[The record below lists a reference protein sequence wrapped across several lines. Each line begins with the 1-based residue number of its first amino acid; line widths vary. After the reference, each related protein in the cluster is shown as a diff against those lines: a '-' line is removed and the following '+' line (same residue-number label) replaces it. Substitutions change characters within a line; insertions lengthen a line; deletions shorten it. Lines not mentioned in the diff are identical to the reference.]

1 MIDEITKWFNLAER
15 DFVSAKTNFKKKIYY
30 VSAFLC
36 QQSVEKG
43 LKALYIKKYQKLL
56 KIHDL
61 VKLAKK
67 IGADIK
73 ILEIC
78 AELNPVYIE
87 TRYPDVPTSYSK
99 VDIKKLLKDTEK
111 VLKWIK
117 MNL

>member
-1 MIDEITKWFNLAER
+1 MIDEINKWFNLAER
-15 DFVSAKTNFKKKIYY
+15 DFFSAKKIFKKKIYY

-67 IGADIK
+67 IGADIE
-73 ILEIC
+73 ILDVC
-78 AELNPVYIE
+78 AKLNPVYLE
-87 TRYPDVPTSYSK
+87 TRYPDVPSSYNK
-99 VDIKKLLKDTEK
+99 EDIKMLLIDTEK

-117 MNL
+117 TNL

>member
-1 MIDEITKWFNLAER
+1 MK
-15 DFVSAKTNFKKKIYY
+15 
-30 VSAFLC
+30 
-36 QQSVEKG
+36 KG
-43 LKALYIKKYQKLL
+43 LKALYIKKYKKLF

-67 IGADIK
+67 VGADVE
-73 ILEIC
+73 ILDIC

-111 VLKWIK
+111 ALIWIK
-117 MNL
+117 TNLY

>member
-1 MIDEITKWFNLAER
+1 MIDEISKWFNLAER
-15 DFVSAKTNFKKKIYY
+15 DFSSAKKNFKKKIYY

-61 VKLAKK
+61 VKLAKN
-67 IGADIK
+67 IGADME
-73 ILEIC
+73 ILDMC
-78 AELNPVYIE
+78 VKLNPIYIE
-87 TRYPDVPTSYSK
+87 TRYPDVPSSYN
-99 VDIKKLLKDTEK
+99 KKDMKELLKDTEK

-117 MNL
+117 TNL